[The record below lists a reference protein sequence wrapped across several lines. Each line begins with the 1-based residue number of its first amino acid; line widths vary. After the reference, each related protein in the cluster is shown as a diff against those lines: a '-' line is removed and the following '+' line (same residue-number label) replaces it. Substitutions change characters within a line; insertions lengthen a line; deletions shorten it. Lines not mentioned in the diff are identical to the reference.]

1 MANDLTY
8 TLFKAREKIINQ
20 YKEQRREKEL
30 EARITKRVLEQISI
44 EVLNEASPAMKELQR
59 QLENLFPIG

>member
-20 YKEQRREKEL
+20 YKDQRREKEL
-30 EARITKRVLEQISI
+30 EDRITKRVLDKISI

>member
-44 EVLNEASPAMKELQR
+44 EVLNEAGPVIKELQQ
-59 QLENLFPIG
+59 QLHNLLPTG